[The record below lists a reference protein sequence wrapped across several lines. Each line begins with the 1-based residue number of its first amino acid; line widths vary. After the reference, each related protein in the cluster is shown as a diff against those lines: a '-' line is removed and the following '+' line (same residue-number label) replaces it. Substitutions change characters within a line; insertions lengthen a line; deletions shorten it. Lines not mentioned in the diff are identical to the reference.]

1 MTPLSDWS
9 DMSEIETVPY
19 SKNQLGKYQRCGRLT
34 KKRVVIAVVLTVLLA
49 LVLGFLI
56 GYFVPKTGAS
66 GRKDV
71 HETDERV
78 ELEDEV
84 SATKVEE
91 EFRYFTSQP
100 HVGGTERQDVLINHI
115 ATKWREYGFDD
126 VETPEYQ
133 VLLSLPQEDQ
143 PNTVEVLNN
152 GVVEYSMI
160 GKINVTTGHESKSSF
175 QYFPY
180 LMYAPPGVVEGE
192 LVFCNGGMERDL
204 QLLDSMNISVKDRIV
219 LLRGQGGSVT
229 AAAKRGAVG
238 AILYVDPAIVA
249 EEGTDS
255 SNTYPNAPWVSKDAV
270 FSKKLSRGN
279 GDPLTPHLPS
289 ITGMYRRPRNESNL
303 PSIPAQPISYEDAL
317 NLLSRL
323 RGNEVP
329 EPWRG
334 ALNVTYKFGPGFTTP
349 NTTVRLRVNNKL
361 VLKSIYNV
369 IGTINGKDEPD
380 RYVLVGNHRDAI
392 FFGAADASSG
402 SATLME
408 VARVLGKLKGDGWR
422 PRRTVKLCSWG
433 AEEFGLVGSVE
444 WVQENAKLLTNRAV
458 VYLNTDV
465 AVGGNFVMVAQTC
478 PMLTEA
484 IFDRAKKVQDP
495 DKSSIY
501 DTMVKRF
508 NHSNADYPGEP
519 NTIPYLY
526 YSDYL
531 PFYMS
536 IGVPSA
542 DFSYFF
548 GSEKYGGPAL
558 YPVYHT
564 QEDSYYW
571 VKTFVDPNFAF
582 HVTMTKFIGGLL
594 LDFSDSLILPLDV
607 VRYAKAVDRSFDRLE
622 AGPAGLGFIKSNIST
637 KFVHNAI
644 QAFMDASNLFQ
655 AAKDKLTGNESPLVV
670 RAINDQLVQ
679 VEKAFI
685 SPWMQLDDP
694 MMKHVFS
701 RDTPSWSSMQSFP
714 GVVQAII
721 RAINTGNVD
730 TIKEQLS
737 LVAEAIIS
745 AADIIKPVV

>member
-1 MTPLSDWS
+1 MNH
-9 DMSEIETVPY
+9 VA
-19 SKNQLGKYQRCGRLT
+19 GK
-34 KKRVVIAVVLTVLLA
+34 K
-49 LVLGFLI
+49 
-56 GYFVPKTGAS
+56 VPKFWS
-66 GRKDV
+66 G
-71 HETDERV
+71 T
-78 ELEDEV
+78 
-84 SATKVEE
+84 
-91 EFRYFTSQP
+91 
-100 HVGGTERQDVLINHI
+100 
-115 ATKWREYGFDD
+115 
-126 VETPEYQ
+126 
-133 VLLSLPQEDQ
+133 
-143 PNTVEVLNN
+143 
-152 GVVEYSMI
+152 
-160 GKINVTTGHESKSSF
+160 
-175 QYFPY
+175 
-180 LMYAPPGVVEGE
+180 
-192 LVFCNGGMERDL
+192 
-204 QLLDSMNISVKDRIV
+204 
-219 LLRGQGGSVT
+219 
-229 AAAKRGAVG
+229 
-238 AILYVDPAIVA
+238 
-249 EEGTDS
+249 
-255 SNTYPNAPWVSKDAV
+255 
-270 FSKKLSRGN
+270 
-279 GDPLTPHLPS
+279 
-289 ITGMYRRPRNESNL
+289 
-303 PSIPAQPISYEDAL
+303 
-317 NLLSRL
+317 
-323 RGNEVP
+323 
-329 EPWRG
+329 
-334 ALNVTYKFGPGFTTP
+334 LNVTYKFGPGFTTP
-349 NTTVRLRVNNKL
+349 NTKVRLRVNNKL
-361 VLKSIYNV
+361 VLKSVYNV
-369 IGTINGKDEPD
+369 IGTINGEDEPD

-495 DKSSIY
+495 NKSSIY
-501 DTMVKRF
+501 ETMVKRF
-508 NHSNADYPGEP
+508 SPWNDDYPGEP
-519 NTIPYLY
+519 RTIPYFY

-542 DFSYFF
+542 DFSYFY
-548 GSEKYGGPAL
+548 GIDKYGLPAL

-582 HVTMTKFIGGLL
+582 HVTMTKFVGGLL

-607 VRYAKAVDRSFDRLE
+607 VRYAKAVKRSFDRLE
-622 AGPAGLGFIKSNIST
+622 ASLGFIKSNIST

-644 QAFMDASNLFQ
+644 QAFIDASVLFQ
-655 AAKDKLTGNESPLVV
+655 AAKDKLNGNESPLVV

-701 RDTPSWSSMQSFP
+701 RDTSSWISIQSFP
-714 GVVQAII
+714 GVVQAVN
-721 RAINTGNVD
+721 RAIKTGNVD
-730 TIKEQLS
+730 AIKEQLS

>member
-1 MTPLSDWS
+1 MLYTFPKTEDVCF
-9 DMSEIETVPY
+9 T
-19 SKNQLGKYQRCGRLT
+19 RCLH
-34 KKRVVIAVVLTVLLA
+34 KKRGLFVNHVV
-49 LVLGFLI
+49 
-56 GYFVPKTGAS
+56 
-66 GRKDV
+66 
-71 HETDERV
+71 
-78 ELEDEV
+78 
-84 SATKVEE
+84 
-91 EFRYFTSQP
+91 
-100 HVGGTERQDVLINHI
+100 
-115 ATKWREYGFDD
+115 
-126 VETPEYQ
+126 
-133 VLLSLPQEDQ
+133 
-143 PNTVEVLNN
+143 
-152 GVVEYSMI
+152 
-160 GKINVTTGHESKSSF
+160 
-175 QYFPY
+175 
-180 LMYAPPGVVEGE
+180 
-192 LVFCNGGMERDL
+192 
-204 QLLDSMNISVKDRIV
+204 
-219 LLRGQGGSVT
+219 
-229 AAAKRGAVG
+229 
-238 AILYVDPAIVA
+238 
-249 EEGTDS
+249 
-255 SNTYPNAPWVSKDAV
+255 
-270 FSKKLSRGN
+270 
-279 GDPLTPHLPS
+279 
-289 ITGMYRRPRNESNL
+289 
-303 PSIPAQPISYEDAL
+303 
-317 NLLSRL
+317 
-323 RGNEVP
+323 GNEVP
-329 EPWRG
+329 WYWRG

-369 IGTINGKDEPD
+369 IGTINGQDEPD

-478 PMLTEA
+478 PMLTNA
-484 IFDRAKKVQDP
+484 IFERAKKVQDP
-495 DKSSIY
+495 SKSSIY
-501 DTMVKRF
+501 DTMVKKFSR
-508 NHSNADYPGEP
+508 SNADYPGEP
-519 NTIPYLY
+519 RTIPYLY

-542 DFSYFF
+542 DFSYFY
-548 GSEKYGGPAL
+548 GSEKYGGPSL

-594 LDFSDSLILPLDV
+594 LDFSDSLSLPLDV
-607 VRYAKAVDRSFDRLE
+607 VRYAKAVKRSFDRLE
-622 AGPAGLGFIKSNIST
+622 AGLGFNKTNILT

-644 QAFMDASNLFQ
+644 QEFIDASTLFQ

-701 RDTPSWSSMQSFP
+701 RDTPSWNPYSMQSFP
-714 GVVQAII
+714 GVVQAVI
-721 RAINTGNVD
+721 RARKTGNVD
-730 TIKEQLS
+730 AIKEQFS

-745 AADIIKPVV
+745 ATDIIKPVVEK